1 MPEADLA
8 GTGRADAGRADA
20 GRVRLAGVLLVGGIV
35 VMAVNLRAA
44 ITSLPPVF
52 PELSRSLGLSAA
64 ALDLLAAVPVLC
76 FGLFSGVATPLG
88 RRFGEE
94 RVLGAALALL
104 AAGLLLRGALPH
116 ALLFPGT
123 ALAAA
128 AIALMNV
135 LLGSLIKRRRP
146 DQAGLLVGLY
156 LTTMSGGAIVA
167 SVTAVPLF
175 DAAGGDAAGTRLVL
189 GLWALPAMV
198 AVAAWLPQL
207 RQRTAAGA
215 PAQVPGGRGGVR
227 QMTRYRLAW
236 QVMAFMGLQSLSY
249 YAALSWFP
257 TMFRDRGLSPEIAGD
272 LLALMNLGNAITAL
286 LVPVLAHRARDQRT
300 LVAVAMAA
308 TGAGL
313 AGSAYAPAGSAVAWV
328 LLLGLGQGA
337 TLGLG
342 IFLTMARAPD
352 PATAAALSGFAQ
364 GAGYLIAATGPPL
377 MGVLHAV
384 TGGWTVPVAALL
396 LVAVAQ
402 LVTGSL
408 AGRAQTVPSVS
419 HQPHE
424 PQPAGRPDT
433 AV

>member
-1 MPEADLA
+1 MPEADFP
-8 GTGRADAGRADA
+8 GTGHPGTGQAGAGRA
-20 GRVRLAGVLLVGGIV
+20 RLAGALLVAGIV
-35 VMAVNLRAA
+35 VLAVNLRAA

-52 PELSRSLGLSAA
+52 PELSRSLGLPPA

-76 FGLFSGVATPLG
+76 FGVFSGVATPLG

-116 ALLFPGT
+116 VLLFPGT
-123 ALAAA
+123 ALAAG
-128 AIALMNV
+128 AI
-135 LLGSLIKRRRP
+135 
-146 DQAGLLVGLY
+146 GLLVGLY
-156 LTTMSGGAIVA
+156 LTTMSVGAIVA

-175 DAAGGDAAGTRLVL
+175 EAAGGGRAGSRLVL
-189 GLWALPAMV
+189 GLWALPALA
-198 AVAAWLPQL
+198 AVVAWLPQL
-207 RQRTAAGA
+207 RLRTAAA
-215 PAQVPGGRGGVR
+215 VAAQGGRRGVR
-227 QMTRYRLAW
+227 QMARYPLAW

-257 TMFRDRGLSPEIAGD
+257 TMFRDRGLSPEFAGD
-272 LLALMNLGNAITAL
+272 LLALMNLGNAVTAL
-286 LVPVLAHRARDQRT
+286 LVPVLAHRARDQRA
-300 LVAVAMAA
+300 LVAAAMVA
-308 TGAGL
+308 TTVGL
-313 AGSAYAPAGSAVAWV
+313 AGSAYAPVGSAAAWV

-377 MGVLHAV
+377 LGVLHAA
-384 TGGWTVPVAALL
+384 TGGWSVPVAALL
-396 LVAVAQ
+396 VVAVAQ

-408 AGRAQTVPSVS
+408 AGRALTVPSVS
-419 HQPHE
+419 HQPHGY
-424 PQPAGRPDT
+424 QPASRPDA

>member
-1 MPEADLA
+1 MPKADHP
-8 GTGRADAGRADA
+8 GTGRADAGR
-20 GRVRLAGVLLVGGIV
+20 VWLAGVLLVGGIV

-52 PELSRSLGLSAA
+52 PELSRSLGLSPA

-76 FGLFSGVATPLG
+76 FGLFSGVAAPLG

-94 RVLGAALALL
+94 RVLGAALVLL

-123 ALAAA
+123 VLAAA

-135 LLGSLIKRRRP
+135 LLGSMIKRRRP

-156 LTTMSGGAIVA
+156 LTAMSGGAIVA

-175 DAAGGDAAGTRLVL
+175 DAAGGDGAGSRLVL
-189 GLWALPAMV
+189 GLWALPALV

-207 RQRTAAGA
+207 RQQTAAGA
-215 PAQVPGGRGGVR
+215 ADLAPGGRRGVR

-257 TMFRDRGLSPEIAGD
+257 TMFRDRGLSPEFAGD
-272 LLALMNLGNAITAL
+272 LLALMNLGNAITAMA
-286 LVPVLAHRARDQRT
+286 VPVLAHRARDQRA
-300 LVAVAMAA
+300 LVAVAMVA
-308 TGAGL
+308 TGVGL
-313 AGSAYAPAGSAVAWV
+313 AGSAYAPTGSAVAWV

-352 PATAAALSGFAQ
+352 AATAAALSGFAQ

-377 MGVLHAV
+377 IGVLHAV
-384 TGGWTVPVAALL
+384 TGGWAVPVAALL

-402 LVTGSL
+402 LITGAL

-424 PQPAGRPDT
+424 PQPASRPDA

>member
-1 MPEADLA
+1 LRAADQTASVEGEGA
-8 GTGRADAGRADA
+8 GGRSP
-20 GRVRLAGVLLVGGIV
+20 RLAGALLIAGIV
-35 VMAVNLRAA
+35 VMALNLRAA

-52 PELSRSLGLSAA
+52 PELSRSLGLPSA
-64 ALDLLAAVPVLC
+64 ALDTLAAVPVLC
-76 FGLFSGVATPLG
+76 FGLFSGVAAPLG

-94 RVLGAALALL
+94 RVLGTALAVL
-104 AAGLLLRGALPH
+104 AAGLLLRGAAPR

-123 ALAAA
+123 VLAAG

-156 LTTMSGGAIVA
+156 LTMMSGGAIIA

-175 DAAGGDAAGTRLVL
+175 DGAGQGTAGSRLVL
-189 GLWALPAMV
+189 GLWAIPALA
-198 AVAAWLPQL
+198 AVAAWLPQWRL
-207 RQRTAAGA
+207 RTRPGPEVPALTPA
-215 PAQVPGGRGGVR
+215 PAGGSGVLA
-227 QMTRYRLAW
+227 MARYRLAW

-257 TMFRDRGLSPEIAGD
+257 TMFRDRGLSPAVAGD

-286 LVPVLAHRARDQRT
+286 LVPVLAHKARDQRV
-300 LVAVAMAA
+300 LVAVAVAA
-308 TGAGL
+308 TSAGL
-313 AGSAYAPAGSAVAWV
+313 AGSVFAPSGSAAAWV

-364 GAGYLIAATGPPL
+364 GAGYLLAATGPPL
-377 MGVLHAV
+377 LGILHAA
-384 TGGWTVPVAALL
+384 TGGWSVPVIALL
-396 LVAVAQ
+396 VVALAQ
-402 LVTGSL
+402 VVTGWL
-408 AGRAQTVPSVS
+408 AGRALTVPAV
-419 HQPHE
+419 
-424 PQPAGRPDT
+424 AGGG
-433 AV
+433 

>member
-1 MPEADLA
+1 LPEAEQA
-8 GTGRADAGRADA
+8 GAGHTGTGRA
-20 GRVRLAGVLLVGGIV
+20 RLAGVLLIAGIV
-35 VMAVNLRAA
+35 VLAVNLRAA

-52 PELSRSLGLSAA
+52 PELSRSLGLSPA
-64 ALDLLAAVPVLC
+64 ALGLLAAVPVLC
-76 FGLFSGVATPLG
+76 FGVFSGVATPLG

-94 RVLGAALALL
+94 RVLGVALALL
-104 AAGLLLRGALPH
+104 AAGLLLRGALPQV
-116 ALLFPGT
+116 LLFPGT
-123 ALAAA
+123 VLAAG

-135 LLGSLIKRRRP
+135 LLGSLIKRRRA

-156 LTTMSGGAIVA
+156 LTTMSVGAIVA

-175 DAAGGDAAGTRLVL
+175 EAAGGGRAGSRLVL
-189 GLWALPAMV
+189 GLWALPALA
-198 AVAAWLPQL
+198 AVVAWLPQL
-207 RQRTAAGA
+207 RLRLRTHLAAA
-215 PAQVPGGRGGVR
+215 PGGRRGVR
-227 QMTRYRLAW
+227 QMARYRLAW

-257 TMFRDRGLSPEIAGD
+257 TMFRDRGLSPEVAGD

-286 LVPVLAHRARDQRT
+286 LVPVLAHRARDQRA
-300 LVAVAMAA
+300 LVAVAMVA
-308 TGAGL
+308 TSAGL
-313 AGSAYAPAGSAVAWV
+313 AGSAYAPVGSAAAWV

-377 MGVLHAV
+377 LGVLHAV
-384 TGGWTVPVAALL
+384 TGGWSVPVAALL
-396 LVAVAQ
+396 VVAVAQ

-408 AGRAQTVPSVS
+408 AGRALTVPSVS
-419 HQPHE
+419 HQPHGH
-424 PQPAGRPDT
+424 QPASRPD
-433 AV
+433 APV

>member
-1 MPEADLA
+1 MVLA
-8 GTGRADAGRADA
+8 F
-20 GRVRLAGVLLVGGIV
+20 
-35 VMAVNLRAA
+35 NLRAA

-52 PELSRSLGLSAA
+52 PELSRSLGLPPA

-76 FGLFSGVATPLG
+76 FGVFSGVATPLG

-94 RVLGAALALL
+94 RVLGAALVVL
-104 AAGLLLRGALPH
+104 AAGLLLRGALPEV
-116 ALLFPGT
+116 LLFPGT
-123 ALAAA
+123 VLAAG

-135 LLGSLIKRRRP
+135 LLRQP
-146 DQAGLLVGLY
+146 DQAAPGGSGRAAGRPVPDRDVRRRDRGVGHRGAAVRGGGR
-156 LTTMSGGAIVA
+156 GGAG
-167 SVTAVPLF
+167 S
-175 DAAGGDAAGTRLVL
+175 RLVL
-189 GLWALPAMV
+189 GLWALPALA
-198 AVAAWLPQL
+198 AVVAWLPQL
-207 RQRTAAGA
+207 RLRTAAA
-215 PAQVPGGRGGVR
+215 VAAQGGRRGVR
-227 QMTRYRLAW
+227 QMARYPLAW

-257 TMFRDRGLSPEIAGD
+257 TMFRDRGLSPEFAGD

-286 LVPVLAHRARDQRT
+286 LVPVLAHRARDQRA
-300 LVAVAMAA
+300 LVAAAMVA
-308 TGAGL
+308 TTVGL
-313 AGSAYAPAGSAVAWV
+313 AGSAYAPVGSAAAWV

-377 MGVLHAV
+377 LGVLHAA
-384 TGGWTVPVAALL
+384 TGGWSVPVAALL
-396 LVAVAQ
+396 VVAAAQ

-408 AGRAQTVPSVS
+408 AGRALTVPSVS
-419 HQPHE
+419 HQPHGY
-424 PQPAGRPDT
+424 QPASWPDA